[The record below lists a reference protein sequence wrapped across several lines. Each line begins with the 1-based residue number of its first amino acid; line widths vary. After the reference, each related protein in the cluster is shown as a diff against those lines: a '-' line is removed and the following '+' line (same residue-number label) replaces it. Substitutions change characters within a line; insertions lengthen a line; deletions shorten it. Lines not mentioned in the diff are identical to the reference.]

1 MGNLTSNELKAHD
14 KTVRIVNRST
24 NGVVNVLTSGGQM
37 TTFLPG
43 EVKVVAEKLGRQI
56 LAEANCYKLPL
67 GDAPLPSVP
76 KSIKKGKKGKKGKK

>member
-14 KTVRIVNRST
+14 KTVRIVNT
-24 NGVVNVLTSGGQM
+24 GKETVNVLTGGGQM

-43 EVKVVAEKLGRQI
+43 EVKVGDEKLGRQI

-67 GDAPLPSVP
+67 GDAPRPSVVGP
-76 KSIKKGKKGKKGKK
+76 MKKGKKGKK

>member
-14 KTVRIVNRST
+14 KTVRIVNT
-24 NGVVNVLTSGGQM
+24 GKETVNVLTGGGQM

-43 EVKVVAEKLGRQI
+43 EEKALAEKLGKEI

-67 GDAPLPSVP
+67 KLAPVAGNPAPV
-76 KSIKKGKKGKKGKK
+76 KKGKKGKK